1 MIAVMTNSE
10 SSPHAAGKVSSWVVE
25 LQRAIQGE
33 GDAAV
38 PCGSCTACCTSS
50 QFIEIGPAEHAALR
64 RIPRQ
69 LLFPAPRRPKG
80 HMVMGFDARGHCPML
95 VNGVCSIYDDRP
107 RTCRT
112 YDCRVF
118 AATGIDVAAD
128 AKPDIAAR
136 AATWTFDDPTEPEQ
150 VSLAAMVKAAQF
162 LRTHRSA
169 VGDDVVPSTATHTA
183 VAAFVLHE
191 LFVAGVGDR
200 ERQPTA
206 DVVRSALLAERP

>member
-1 MIAVMTNSE
+1 VVSNQPTNE
-10 SSPHAAGKVSSWVVE
+10 PTNAAGAVSSWIVE
-25 LQRAIQGE
+25 LRHAIEGV
-33 GDAAV
+33 GDANV

-50 QFIEIGPAEHAALR
+50 QFIEIGPDEQR
-64 RIPRQ
+64 TIDRIPRE

-80 HMVMGFDARGHCPML
+80 HVLLGFDQRGHCPML
-95 VNGVCSIYDDRP
+95 VNGACSIYNDRP

-118 AATGIDVAAD
+118 AATGIDVAED

-136 AATWTFDDPTEPEQ
+136 AATWTFDDPTESER

-162 LRTHRSA
+162 LRINRSA
-169 VGDDVVPSTATHTA
+169 LGEHVVPKTATHKA
-183 VAAFVLHE
+183 VAAFVVHE
-191 LFVAGVGDR
+191 LFVDGIGDR

-206 DVVRSALLAERP
+206 EVVRSALLAERV